1 MRYIKDVGNHPEMV
15 LTRMC
20 VADIMSANH
29 IQEDKTMA
37 FTTLK
42 EVFENMVNLPA
53 EKIEGL
59 NTVILFD
66 LSGDDGGKWTLK
78 LEDGKVAVEEGETE
92 SPAMTLSMSAPDF
105 IAMSNGEL
113 NAMQAFMQGKIKIA
127 GDMGLAMKLQNILG

>member
-1 MRYIKDVGNHPEMV
+1 
-15 LTRMC
+15 
-20 VADIMSANH
+20 MSANH

-42 EVFENMVNLPA
+42 EVFENMVDLPA

-78 LEDGKVAVEEGETE
+78 LEDGKVAVNEGETE
-92 SPAMTLSMSAPDF
+92 PPAMTLSMSAPDF